1 MQDALKTPVPA
12 ASQSDVQYQIASTS
26 GSVATPLAMPILAGT
41 QSDVQDAI
49 PSTSQYVTAPLTM
62 PTSSAPYSD
71 VQHAI
76 TSDSA
81 HVASAQANQVCYT
94 ETATAHQYT
103 TTMYI
108 VQNAIL

>member
-1 MQDALKTPVPA
+1 MQDALNSPMPA
-12 ASQSDVQYQIASTS
+12 ASQSDVQYPIASTA
-26 GSVATPLAMPILAGT
+26 GSVATPLAMPILPAL
-41 QSDVQDAI
+41 QSAVQDAI

-62 PTSSAPYSD
+62 PTSSAPYTD

-81 HVASAQANQVCYT
+81 RVATAQADQVCYT
-94 ETATAHQYT
+94 ETSTAHQYT

-108 VQNAIL
+108 V